1 MKKRILVTC
10 TLNLCVT
17 TLVFA
22 GPGGGGMSGG
32 GGGFGGGMPGGGE
45 RMSGGRSM
53 NNMGANYSNNDDLFD
68 DLQER
73 RRAREERGFQR
84 LKQLKWKTGYTI
96 PQHYQSD
103 RYKVSALAYNLPQPQ
118 TTQQWYK
125 INSDFVLVD
134 AKNTIVDVR

>member
-1 MKKRILVTC
+1 M
-10 TLNLCVT
+10 
-17 TLVFA
+17 
-22 GPGGGGMSGG
+22 PG
-32 GGGFGGGMPGGGE
+32 GGGFGGGMSGGGFSGGAD

-53 NNMGANYSNNDDLFD
+53 NIGSGFGNNDDLFD

-96 PQHYQSD
+96 PQHYRSD
-103 RYKVSALAYNLPQPQ
+103 RYKVNGLGYNLPQAQ
-118 TTQQWYK
+118 STQQWYK

-134 AKNTIVDVR
+134 ANNVIIDVR

>member
-1 MKKRILVTC
+1 MKNYVLVTW

-17 TLVFA
+17 TFAFA
-22 GPGGGGMSGG
+22 GPGGAGGGIPGSGGFGGGMSGG
-32 GGGFGGGMPGGGE
+32 D

-53 NNMGANYSNNDDLFD
+53 RMGASFDNNDNLFD

-73 RRAREERGFQR
+73 RRAREERGFER

-103 RYKVSALAYNLPQPQ
+103 RYKVDAVAYNLPQAQ
-118 TTQQWYK
+118 ATQQWYK

-134 AKNTIVDVR
+134 TKNTIIDVR